1 MFYLSTI
8 IDNFVR
14 KIIIIFCFTAICF
27 CTKTI
32 DAVDNTEKSKT
43 YSVNQDSDFI
53 GEEIKKANLNY
64 HVTCWSKLGPV
75 YIVIPDFNSPCCHIF
90 DPSNENKVEPD
101 DLIKNRETITDI
113 IMHHTGCDLGQT
125 LKIFSNG
132 QNPFVNAHYIVTE
145 TGDIIQMVDP
155 KYVARHAGISK
166 FRGKEFYNLFSIGIE
181 MVNAG
186 FEINGA
192 SKNVNMTEIAKL
204 TEYPKKQTES
214 VFNLIK
220 FLCGEYGIKDNIF
233 AHGDVAPTRKWD
245 PTSTFPWNELFSQEF
260 GMGVSDDQ
268 IKEARQILGQKMCL
282 RSECGKRCFDQTF
295 YALLRCFGYTVLDN
309 DVSKDINEY
318 KNDVHNPVMA
328 FLAHFSRNGQ
338 DIEQLREPLVF
349 ADLCHLYALCK
360 KYPTGNNPNID
371 ALIKSCE

>member
-32 DAVDNTEKSKT
+32 DAVEFTENPKHHSGNNDCNCVETALKD
-43 YSVNQDSDFI
+43 VNLQYKI
-53 GEEIKKANLNY
+53 TP
-64 HVTCWSKLGPV
+64 HSKLGPV
-75 YIVIPDFNSPCCHIF
+75 YTVIPRFGSLSCHIF